1 MTSTPYVDYAVPVNF
16 NVPQN
21 GAVNISINDYTNLLL
36 HSKEYTVG
44 SGKNTFTYAITH
56 TTAGFI
62 SLNVTRS
69 WVQAAWIAD
78 NFMLKAV
85 YMDADGNFSFD
96 IEYNGKTSRL
106 HFESIVPKNICTA
119 LYAKGIAVCCTNKA
133 NEAFSMYMQG
143 LLKKFEV
150 YDAKQILGWKI
161 KNKNN
166 ELVWMGTNHDPPLL
180 KYGNTLSGEDEYIG
194 KLNALINGSSPL
206 QFVLCGA
213 VASTLLGYLRL
224 TQKLPVETFAISL
237 VGTSSTGKTTAL
249 KLAASMYSSTDDEE
263 VFSSF
268 YGTENALIYA
278 IGKHY
283 GVPLC
288 YDETTV
294 SNSMNKS
301 DFIYTVSNGGSKKCL
316 DSQRHPRQRDMWLC
330 STLFSSE
337 IDLIDYEKDNKGLLA
352 RIIPLE
358 NLTYTLDSEHSQKIK
373 TFAASNY
380 GIIGELL
387 VDWLLKADADKIN
400 KIYNDAR
407 SELLKSETLCKCDLT
422 DRMTENHALILATAE
437 LLNSLGLQLDI
448 AGIREISINAMNHIA
463 EYTNRGKFFI
473 QQIFG
478 YIASNSHRLKGIEWD
493 SNTNLES
500 TTVSI
505 ECGTFDNILNCIK
518 CTDTK
523 TALKEI
529 AKTGC
534 LIRQSEGRFKTR
546 TTRDSVPYY
555 SYRFDMSKVNEQ
567 FDGDFKL
574 HYSSAKQRQQW
585 DSYCSMIDDSEA
597 VINGYNCRI
606 NGEEHTYEGK
616 LFFL

>member
-16 NVPQN
+16 TVPQN

-62 SLNVTRS
+62 SLNITKAGT
-69 WVQAAWIAD
+69 QAAWLAD
-78 NFMLKAV
+78 NFTIKAV
-85 YMDADGNFSFD
+85 YADDNGNYSFD
-96 IEYNGKTSRL
+96 IERKGKIARL
-106 HFESIVPKNICTA
+106 PFEAIVPKNICTA
-119 LYAKGIAVCCTNKA
+119 FYTKGIAVCCDDRM
-133 NEAFSMYMQG
+133 NEAFSKYLQG
-143 LLKKFEV
+143 MLNKFEV
-150 YDAKQILGWKI
+150 QDAKQILGWQI
-161 KNKNN
+161 KQGN
-166 ELVWMGTNHDPPLL
+166 LTWTGSSFL
-180 KYGNTLSGEDEYIG
+180 KHSNTFETEAEYIG
-194 KLNALINGSSPL
+194 KLNSLIKGSSPL

-213 VASTLLGYLRL
+213 AASTLLGYLRL
-224 TQKLPVETFAISL
+224 TQKLPVETFGISL

-249 KLAASMYSSTDDEE
+249 KLAASMYSSPDDEN
-263 VFSSF
+263 VFSGF
-268 YGTENALIYA
+268 YGTQNALVYSL
-278 IGKHY
+278 GKHY

-294 SNSMNKS
+294 SNGMNKS
-301 DFIYTVSNGGSKKCL
+301 EFIYTISMGSSKQCL
-316 DSQRHPRQRDMWLC
+316 DTQRRLRERDTWLC

-358 NLTYTLDSEHSQKIK
+358 NLTYTLGSEHSQKIK
-373 TFAASNY
+373 TFAALNY
-380 GIIGELL
+380 GIVGELL
-387 VDWLLKADADKIN
+387 ADWLLKADADKIN
-400 KIYNDAR
+400 KIYNEAR
-407 SELLKSETLCKCDLT
+407 SALLKSETLCKCDLT
-422 DRMTENHALILATAE
+422 NRMTENHALILATAE

-463 EYTNRGKFFI
+463 EYTNRGKFLI

-493 SNTNLES
+493 SNTNLEPA
-500 TTVSI
+500 TVSI

-546 TTRDSVPYY
+546 TTRDNVPYY

-574 HYSSAKQRQQW
+574 HYSSTKQQSQW
-585 DSYCSMIDDSEA
+585 DSYYSIIDDS
-597 VINGYNCRI
+597 
-606 NGEEHTYEGK
+606 
-616 LFFL
+616 

>member
-1 MTSTPYVDYAVPVNF
+1 MTSTPSIDYAVPVNF
-16 NVPQN
+16 AVPQN
-21 GAVNISINDYTNLLL
+21 GAVNISINDYTDLLL

-44 SGKNTFTYAITH
+44 SGKSKFTYTIVH

-62 SLNVTRS
+62 SLNITKAGTQAV
-69 WVQAAWIAD
+69 WVAD
-78 NFMLKAV
+78 NFTIKEV
-85 YMDADGNFSFD
+85 YANANGNYSFD
-96 IEYNGKTSRL
+96 IERKGKISRL
-106 HFESIVPKNICTA
+106 PFEAIVPKNICTA
-119 LYAKGIAVCCTNKA
+119 FYAKGIAVCCDDRM
-133 NEAFSMYMQG
+133 NEAFSKYLQG
-143 LLKKFEV
+143 MLSKFEAQ
-150 YDAKQILGWKI
+150 DAKQILGWQI
-161 KNKNN
+161 KQDD
-166 ELVWMGTNHDPPLL
+166 LTWTGSSLL
-180 KYGNTLSGEDEYIG
+180 KYHNTLETEAEYISR
-194 KLNALINGSSPL
+194 LNSLIEGSPPL
-206 QFVLCGA
+206 HFVLSGA
-213 VASTLLGYLRL
+213 AASTLLGYLRL

-237 VGTSSTGKTTAL
+237 VGASSTGKTTAL

-301 DFIYTVSNGGSKKCL
+301 DLIYMVSMGNSKKSL
-316 DSQRHPRQRDMWLC
+316 DSQRQPRQRDMWLC

-337 IDLIDYEKDNKGLLA
+337 TDLIDYEKDNTGLLA

-380 GIIGELL
+380 GIVGELL
-387 VDWLLKADADKIN
+387 ADWLLKADADKIN
-400 KIYNDAR
+400 KIYNEAR
-407 SELLKSETLCKCDLT
+407 SALLKSETLCKCDLT
-422 DRMTENHALILATAE
+422 NRMTENHALILATAE

-478 YIASNSHRLKGIEWD
+478 YITSNSHRLKGIEWD
-493 SNTNLES
+493 SNTNLEP

-505 ECGTFDNILNCIK
+505 ECGTFDHILNCIK

-546 TTRDSVPYY
+546 TTRDNVPYY

-567 FDGDFKL
+567 FDGDFEL
-574 HYSSAKQRQQW
+574 HYSSTKQHQQW

-606 NGEEHTYEGK
+606 NGEERTYEGK